1 MTNPSL
7 TINMTRMNAKLN
19 TLFCILL
26 LSAMSAVAQNDIE
39 GVKQTLLNYKNAL
52 EKLDVTGT
60 ETLFA
65 SNSQIIESGKV
76 EGSYQDYL
84 AHHIG
89 PELGDF
95 QSFKFENYKVDVTIS
110 GDYAFAVETYQYTIV
125 LKKDNSEIKRKGAA
139 SSFLKKEDGTWKI
152 VHMHNS
158 SRKP

>member
-1 MTNPSL
+1 MKSL
-7 TINMTRMNAKLN
+7 LN
-19 TLFCILL
+19 IVIILL
-26 LSAMSAVAQNDIE
+26 TLNDFTAYAQSNSE
-39 GVKQTLLNYKNAL
+39 KVKETLLKYKDAL

-60 ETLFA
+60 DILFA
-65 SNSQIIESGKV
+65 ANSQIIESGKV

-95 QSFKFENYKVDVTIS
+95 KSFKFENYKVDVTVT
-110 GDYAFAVETYQYTIV
+110 GDYAFAVETYNYTII
-125 LKKDNSEIKRKGAA
+125 LKKDNTEIKRRGVA
-139 SSFLKKEDGTWKI
+139 SSFLKKENDTWKI

>member
-1 MTNPSL
+1 MKS
-7 TINMTRMNAKLN
+7 MFKKLVLILI
-19 TLFCILL
+19 LF
-26 LSAMSAVAQNDIE
+26 AVPAYSQSDVE
-39 GVKQTLLNYKNAL
+39 DVKQTLLSYKGAL

-60 ETLFA
+60 DNLFA

-76 EGSYQDYL
+76 EGTYQDYL

-95 QSFKFENYKVDVTIS
+95 KSFKFENYKVDVTIA

-125 LKKDNSEIKRKGAA
+125 LKKDSSEVKRKGAA
-139 SSFLKKEDGTWKI
+139 SSFLKKEGKQWKI

-158 SRKP
+158 SGKP